1 MFRTKSGEKN
11 EELLVA
17 LNGMSIPVLNDSNW
31 ANGEDQVARTGTGTS
46 FLVSEICFKKVA
58 IDQNIGFRKKGV
70 KFLFGKIVK
79 TC

>member
-1 MFRTKSGEKN
+1 MFSWVIGFVIKPQCSVPRVGKKN

-46 FLVSEICFKKVA
+46 FLVSEIC
-58 IDQNIGFRKKGV
+58 
-70 KFLFGKIVK
+70 
-79 TC
+79 

>member
-1 MFRTKSGEKN
+1 MFRTKSGKKN

-46 FLVSEICFKKVA
+46 FLVSEIC
-58 IDQNIGFRKKGV
+58 
-70 KFLFGKIVK
+70 
-79 TC
+79 